1 MAPGE
6 IQKQLRK
13 QTKEL
18 PANPVTLKRDV
29 DYDLVYYLRENQAR
43 YPGVTVQH
51 VYVRSYPRGSLAA
64 QIFGYVREVTEEQL
78 KEARYQGLVPGDQV
92 GQAGVENTYDT
103 VLRGATAGPGSRWT
117 PRASRREA
125 CSASRSPVPATT
137 CC

>member
-13 QTKEL
+13 QTREL

-51 VYVRSYPRGSLAA
+51 VYVRTTPGAA
-64 QIFGYVREVTEEQL
+64 WR
-78 KEARYQGLVPGDQV
+78 R
-92 GQAGVENTYDT
+92 
-103 VLRGATAGPGSRWT
+103 RSSATCA
-117 PRASRREA
+117 
-125 CSASRSPVPATT
+125 RSPRSS
-137 CC
+137 